1 MQKKKWSL
9 LSNISKPIRG
19 VASVTGSISPTMVAK
34 IVIDSIMVTPAMQ
47 WEPGLQKCA
56 LEWCGI
62 DRYLS

>member
-47 WEPGLQKCA
+47 WGTGTSEMRT
-56 LEWCGI
+56 EWCGI

>member
-47 WEPGLQKCA
+47 WGTGTSEVRTGVV
-56 LEWCGI
+56 WH
-62 DRYLS
+62 